1 MSRLLK
7 KCLFLSIGLHILLAA
22 MLIFC
27 TAFFVA
33 KPEKIMPTLSMIAPD
48 VLDNL
53 INPQRVSTPKPIPQP
68 PVRRIVTP
76 TPPRKVTPTP
86 PRKLTPTPPRKLTPT
101 PPRKVTPTPPRK
113 VTPTPPKKETHP
125 SKPSKRK
132 ANLKPERKPIKIAK
146 NTQTTEGAIART
158 QNNQPKSPSVNAKD
172 LKNIKN
178 LRTQLSAAIN
188 VNVTGANKAAFTSY
202 ANFVVGV
209 YRRTWEPLIP
219 SGLARSRIAK
229 VSVII
234 RRDGRVLSAKITNKT
249 GDAALDRSVQHALDS
264 VKRIGKPFPSGSKDS
279 KRTFMLD
286 FTPRIRGGN

>member
-86 PRKLTPTPPRKLTPT
+86 P
-101 PPRKVTPTPPRK
+101 
-113 VTPTPPKKETHP
+113 KKETHP

-132 ANLKPERKPIKIAK
+132 ANLKPERKVIRSSK
-146 NTQTTEGAIART
+146 NTQTNKGVTSRP

>member
-86 PRKLTPTPPRKLTPT
+86 PRK
-101 PPRKVTPTPPRK
+101 VTPTPPRK

-158 QNNQPKSPSVNAKD
+158 QNNQPKSPSVNVKD